1 MLFRSVLA
9 VCALACPFLL
19 VMQAQAGEHVWASW
33 YGKRFHGRLTASGAP
48 FNMHAMTFAHK
59 SLPFGTKVRFCFRR
73 CAIGTA
79 SDRGPYS
86 GHRSYDLAKGLA
98 DAIGL
103 TAAGVALIR
112 VERVR

>member
-1 MLFRSVLA
+1 MLFRTALA
-9 VCALACPFLL
+9 VAAFCCLFLS
-19 VMQAQAGEHVWASW
+19 VMGAQAGEPAWASW
-33 YGKRFHGRLTASGAP
+33 YGKRFHGHRTASGVL
-48 FNMHAMTFAHK
+48 FNMHAMTFAHR
-59 SLPFGTKVRFCFRR
+59 SLPFGTRVRFCFRR
-73 CAIGTA
+73 CAVGIA

-86 GHRSYDLAKGLA
+86 GKRTYDLAKGLA